1 MLSPRGFQ
9 EIKDHISSN
18 EDHIR
23 VLNKINDVLKERH
36 ELEDNYKCMSLKF
49 AKMQKE
55 HKDRQD
61 SYDKTRKEMLIEME
75 HKGEHLRKE
84 HARLLHQIEHIQ
96 WHLEGCGKHHKQQ
109 PPCHA
114 KSRDNIHRHHH
125 HADDKKLPPATGAT
139 TATTTTATSC
149 QSSAT
154 TNVTAHSH
162 LHPPPRPSQMANLRN
177 TCERLVKH
185 IVDLRKRTFV
195 LNERLEHEVVRKKE
209 MEKKLSDIRK
219 EISKQKKMLSM
230 RRATPLPALPPVA
243 TKKQIPAK

>member
-9 EIKDHISSN
+9 EIKDHISVN
-18 EDHIR
+18 ED
-23 VLNKINDVLKERH
+23 KIHLLEEINAVLKERH
-36 ELEDNYKCMSLKF
+36 DHESNYKAMSLKF

-55 HKDRQD
+55 ERERQD
-61 SYDKTRKEMLIEME
+61 EYDKTRKELLSELE
-75 HKGEHLRKE
+75 HKGAHLCKE

-96 WHLEGCGKHHKQQ
+96 WHLEGCAKHHK
-109 PPCHA
+109 PPCHG

-125 HADDKKLPPATGAT
+125 DKKLPPATAAT
-139 TATTTTATSC
+139 TATTTTGATSC

-154 TNVTAHSH
+154 THAPVHGHA
-162 LHPPPRPSQMANLRN
+162 HPPARPSQMANLRN
-177 TCERLVKH
+177 TSERLVKH

-195 LNERLEHEVVRKKE
+195 LQERLEHEVVRKKE
-209 MEKKLSDIRK
+209 MEKKLSEIRK
-219 EISKQKKMLSM
+219 DISRQKKLLSM

>member
-9 EIKDHISSN
+9 EIKDHISAN
-18 EDHIR
+18 EDKIR
-23 VLNKINDVLKERH
+23 LLEEINAVLKERH
-36 ELEDNYKCMSLKF
+36 DYEQNYKSMSLKF
-49 AKMQKE
+49 AKKQKE
-55 HKDRQD
+55 ERERQD
-61 SYDKTRKEMLIEME
+61 EYDKTRKELLSELE
-75 HKGEHLRKE
+75 HKGSHLCKE

-96 WHLEGCGKHHKQQ
+96 WHLEGCAKHHK

-125 HADDKKLPPATGAT
+125 GDKKLPPATAT
-139 TATTTTATSC
+139 TATTTAATSC

-154 TNVTAHSH
+154 TITTTHAHH
-162 LHPPPRPSQMANLRN
+162 AHPPVRPSQMANLRN
-177 TCERLVKH
+177 TSERLVKH

-195 LNERLEHEVVRKKE
+195 LQERLEHEVVRKKE
-209 MEKKLSDIRK
+209 MEKKLTDIRK
-219 EISKQKKMLSM
+219 DISRQKKMLSM